1 MGENRAV
8 SIKNIIR
15 AGSEK
20 GLAFLGAPMSI
31 SNSSKYFMDKAGAQT
46 RLGEAKKSFA
56 KAKAENAHCSTI
68 YLASC
73 FTDAV
78 LAQLKTEREV
88 DLHFN
93 LIEILADE
101 TKKIRFLEELFH
113 YQIRIE

>member
-1 MGENRAV
+1 
-8 SIKNIIR
+8 
-15 AGSEK
+15 
-20 GLAFLGAPMSI
+20 
-31 SNSSKYFMDKAGAQT
+31 MDKAGAQT

-78 LAQLKTEREV
+78 LSQLKTEREV

-101 TKKIRFLEELFH
+101 AKKIRFLKELFH